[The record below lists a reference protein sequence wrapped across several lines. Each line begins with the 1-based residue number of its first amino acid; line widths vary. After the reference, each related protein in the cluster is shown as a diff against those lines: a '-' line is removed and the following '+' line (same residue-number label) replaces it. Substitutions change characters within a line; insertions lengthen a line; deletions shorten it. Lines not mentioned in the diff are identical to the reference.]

1 MCNFGL
7 LIIHDMRKILFA
19 GAVMI
24 MCHAESF
31 AADEIY
37 SNIRTAVVSGHGEVL
52 PEGVAV
58 TLLKWDGMSGESVA
72 TDTVRNGQFRL
83 EVPVNDVFTI
93 GSISFDSSYFPHFI
107 HRLYLTPGAEVD
119 IEAVDRYMF
128 TWPVSSNVPEQ
139 AEYDLYIDNNKEQ
152 CTELQKISLEYSEK

>member
-1 MCNFGL
+1 
-7 LIIHDMRKILFA
+7 
-19 GAVMI
+19 MI